1 MPQNKQQNRNK
12 KKRKIEKKVKT
23 FSFTDES
30 THQVC
35 NVFKDSPA
43 PEIKKL

>member
-12 KKRKIEKKVKT
+12 KKKIEKKVKT

-30 THQVC
+30 THQVS

>member
-12 KKRKIEKKVKT
+12 KKIEKKVKT

-30 THQVC
+30 THQVS
-35 NVFKDSPA
+35 NVFKESPA

>member
-1 MPQNKQQNRNK
+1 MPQNKQQNRNNK
-12 KKRKIEKKVKT
+12 KKKIEKKVKT

-30 THQVC
+30 THQVS